1 MESCQP
7 NLLSAFVDG
16 ELEPHARDAVVAHL
30 AQCVKCQAEVDELRE
45 LSSAFARQRF
55 EGLRPQE
62 RARLHAALEERV
74 DAPIWRLGGA
84 IGLIAAS
91 ILVVAGT
98 WLTVIPQKPAPMGP
112 VASTPTWEQI
122 ASTGRVDIPSQ
133 LDQTNLDEWML
144 ASLNGS
150 QP

>member
-1 MESCQP
+1 
-7 NLLSAFVDG
+7 
-16 ELEPHARDAVVAHL
+16 
-30 AQCVKCQAEVDELRE
+30 
-45 LSSAFARQRF
+45 
-55 EGLRPQE
+55 
-62 RARLHAALEERV
+62 LHAALEERV

-98 WLTVIPQKPAPMGP
+98 WLTVIPAQKPQPIGVGGLLASAP
-112 VASTPTWEQI
+112 AWEQI

-150 QP
+150 RP